1 MTITLYA
8 GVKVSIERNISVDD
22 IEDYLATIPGSD
34 VLVETSQNYF
44 KQKLNTSI
52 LLELT
57 QESLNYSYKR
67 YNYCRIQNGTD
78 HAVYYFITN
87 REWRSQTVVALTLLM
102 DTISTLGYLDLTNKT
117 LIHREHKNRFYIKN
131 NVVYP
136 KIDKVAEGISPVLYK
151 SNEQK
156 LIDRANMKWYLV
168 YITNNP
174 INPTDFVDV
183 NPIQKFITSEY
194 GGNAKVGGDFSTT
207 YNIYT
212 DGLYCLFSSQTLG
225 TNCIELRIDGNS
237 YSIKKEKNPLGV
249 MYTYLIIHR
258 VGTTLNYAIKYYL
271 VKYDGTITNGTSTSG
286 TATTIAFWKV
296 PKYLGYYG
304 DSTEPATPL
313 YDKNNYFTTP
323 TSEEGVFK
331 GLRDLDLTDSK
342 IVKVIELPYAP
353 LSYTLDSYGEEF
365 TFEQNIALDS
375 TTQLLK
381 LRYPKLDEEYLI
393 GDITFNSTNCFK
405 YVKAMFA
412 SLNGTLYRS
421 APYARTHEPKLY
433 SSEFYLPK
441 FIYDS
446 FNKEF
451 NLENINLEGFN
462 YSSFRLLQKASEN
475 IANDFLFDFTKQ
487 VEYTSSL
494 EDYEYILPIK
504 RNNEVAIYSS
514 NYLNYMRTG
523 YNYDEKAR
531 ATKDIF
537 RQIGVGLG
545 IVKGAVNGGA
555 EGGFAG
561 AMAGGLSSMASTMPS
576 AIEQT
581 ILESNSREKMQA
593 QLRAQATTF
602 STTDDLSLLKYYA
615 DNDSAKTAEYTP
627 SEVMQDNLLKLFH
640 FSGYTCEY
648 LGVPSLN
655 TRNRFNYI
663 KADID
668 IDESKID
675 FLTKNYPNEVFND
688 YKSRFALGLTI
699 IHYYNN
705 TYDFEQQYENWE
717 TILESKLQ

>member
-22 IEDYLATIPGSD
+22 IEDYLATIPSSD

-78 HAVYYFITN
+78 QAVYYFITN
-87 REWRSQTVVALTLLM
+87 REWRSQTVVALSLLM

-194 GGNAKVGGDFSTT
+194 GGNVITGSDFSTN
-207 YNIYT
+207 YNNYT
-212 DGLYCLFSSQTLG
+212 DGLYYLFSPQTLG
-225 TNCIELRIDGNS
+225 TNRIELKIDGVS
-237 YSIKKEKNPLGV
+237 YYIAKEKNPLGV
-249 MYTYLIIHR
+249 IYTYLIIHR
-258 VGTTLNYAIKYYL
+258 VGTTLNYALKNYFLKYY
-271 VKYDGTITNGTSTSG
+271 GTASSAVYTSG
-286 TATTIAFWKV
+286 TATTIEFRNV
-296 PKYLGYYG
+296 PRHLGYYG
-304 DSTEPATPL
+304 DTVEPSTPL
-313 YDKNNYFTTP
+313 YDKNNYYTTN
-323 TSEEGVFK
+323 SSSVAFK
-331 GLRDLDLTDSK
+331 GLKDMNLTDSK

-353 LSYTLDSYGEEF
+353 VNYAVNSTGEDYTI
-365 TFEQNIALDS
+365 EQNIEVDS

-381 LRYPKLDEEYLI
+381 LRYPKLDEEYII
-393 GDITFNSTNCFK
+393 GDIFFSSTNCFK

-446 FNKEF
+446 FTKEF

-462 YSSFRLLQKASEN
+462 YSNFRLLQKASEN
-475 IANDFLFDFTKQ
+475 IANDFLFDFSKQ
-487 VEYTSSL
+487 VEYTSAQ

-561 AMAGGLSSMASTMPS
+561 SMAGGLSSLASTMPS

-581 ILESNSREKMQA
+581 ILESNSKEKMQA

-705 TYDFEQQYENWE
+705 TYDFEQYYENWE